1 MMQVVPTDPIVRA
14 NAIATGVFAVGAGI
28 GAAVRSARPLAA
40 VLSLAV
46 FGMGVFA
53 FISAYARALER
64 SRRDEIG
71 TANLFLL
78 TGDTAPTDIKRVML
92 GLLGLQVAVAVAV
105 AAIGFSGMSADQVNP
120 LAFAILAPMCGLGM
134 NGLWASRHG
143 RFGPRILTPQPTRRP
158 RHPRPEPEKEQS
170 TSHD

>member
-1 MMQVVPTDPIVRA
+1 MMQVVPADPIVRA
-14 NAIATGVFAVGAGI
+14 NTIATAVFAIGAGA

-53 FISAYARALER
+53 FISGYARALER

-78 TGDTAPTDIKRVML
+78 TGQTAPPDVKRVML
-92 GLLGLQVAVAVAV
+92 GLLGTQVAVAIAAAAV
-105 AAIGFSGMSADQVNP
+105 GFTGMAVDQVNP
-120 LAFAILAPMCGLGM
+120 LAFAMLAPMCGLGM

-143 RFGPRILTPQPTRRP
+143 RFGPRILTPQPTRRS
-158 RHPRPEPEKEQS
+158 RRPRPEPEKEQS